1 MALALNGQVRH
12 GGNPTQVRIVRARRN
27 VCVGLRVNAGRVLVV
42 DDDAGL
48 LALICED
55 LHRQGLACMGARSD
69 REAYRLLAG
78 QPAFDAV
85 VVDVNLG
92 IGTTGFDV
100 ARRARQVTPQIRV
113 VYMSG
118 EANARHWMTFG
129 VPSSD
134 YISKP
139 FPLDRLAGL
148 LRPDTEAAAPW

>member
-1 MALALNGQVRH
+1 VIAE
-12 GGNPTQVRIVRARRN
+12 
-27 VCVGLRVNAGRVLVV
+27 RVLVV

-55 LHRQGLACMGARSD
+55 LHRQGLNCTCARSD
-69 REAYRLLAG
+69 REAYRLLAS

-92 IGTTGFDV
+92 VGTTGFDV
-100 ARRARQVTPQIRV
+100 ARRARQVTPEIRV

-118 EANARHWMTFG
+118 DANARSWMTFG

-134 YISKP
+134 YVSKP
-139 FPLDRLAGL
+139 FPLERLAGL
-148 LRPDTEAAAPW
+148 LRPEVDLGRPEPAV

>member
-1 MALALNGQVRH
+1 
-12 GGNPTQVRIVRARRN
+12 
-27 VCVGLRVNAGRVLVV
+27 VLVV

-48 LALICED
+48 LAMICED
-55 LHRQGLACMGARSD
+55 LQKQGLACAGARSD
-69 REAYRLLAG
+69 REAYRLLAS

-118 EANARHWMTFG
+118 DANARSWISFG

-139 FPLDRLAGL
+139 FPLERLAGL
-148 LRPDTEAAAPW
+148 LHHDLGLERPQAAEPAPAAPPSSGA

>member
-1 MALALNGQVRH
+1 MAAE
-12 GGNPTQVRIVRARRN
+12 
-27 VCVGLRVNAGRVLVV
+27 RVLVV

-48 LALICED
+48 LAMICED
-55 LHRQGLACMGARSD
+55 LQKQGLACEGARSD
-69 REAYRLLAG
+69 REAYRLLAS

-118 EANARHWMTFG
+118 DANARSWISFG

-134 YISKP
+134 YVSKP
-139 FPLDRLAGL
+139 FPLERLAGL
-148 LRPDTEAAAPW
+148 LRPDLGQDRPQPAELPPA

>member
-1 MALALNGQVRH
+1 VGPNNVLAE
-12 GGNPTQVRIVRARRN
+12 
-27 VCVGLRVNAGRVLVV
+27 RVLVV

-55 LHRQGLACMGARSD
+55 LHKQGLSCMGASSD
-69 REAYRLLAG
+69 REAYRLLAS

-85 VVDVNLG
+85 VVDVRLG
-92 IGTTGFDV
+92 VGTTGFDV

-118 EANARHWMTFG
+118 EANARSWMSFG

-134 YISKP
+134 YVSKP
-139 FPLDRLAGL
+139 FPLERLAGL
-148 LRPDTEAAAPW
+148 LRHDVDPPTPVATTSPA

>member
-1 MALALNGQVRH
+1 
-12 GGNPTQVRIVRARRN
+12 
-27 VCVGLRVNAGRVLVV
+27 VLVV

-48 LALICED
+48 LAMICED
-55 LHRQGLACMGARSD
+55 LQKQGLACAGARSD
-69 REAYRLLAG
+69 REAYRLLAS

-118 EANARHWMTFG
+118 DANARSWISFG

-139 FPLDRLAGL
+139 FPLERLAGL
-148 LRPDTEAAAPW
+148 LHHDLGLDRPQTVELAPGSPPSSGA

>member
-1 MALALNGQVRH
+1 VIAE
-12 GGNPTQVRIVRARRN
+12 
-27 VCVGLRVNAGRVLVV
+27 RVLVV
-42 DDDAGL
+42 EDDAGL

-55 LHRQGLACMGARSD
+55 LNKQGFACSCARTD
-69 REAYRLLAG
+69 REAYRLLG
-78 QPAFDAV
+78 SQPAFDAV

-92 IGTTGFDV
+92 LGTTGFDV

-118 EANARHWMTFG
+118 DANARHWMAFG

-148 LRPDTEAAAPW
+148 LSHGPKPETQPPRAGGLRAADRGLR